1 MTRLRGELFSFF
13 IDNARTGSDNK
24 LITKFERARAHRS
37 RNRPVTPVGNSY
49 TSYRSLGTVTP
60 SSSVALAATLTHT
73 HTHRTRARAPAR
85 RKCPRSTAEN
95 THTYT
100 YNSLIFGGATYMVKS
115 CYIVD
120 YPERTTVPLRP
131 YTRQFCKTNFVQ
143 NFFFFFAKCIQI
155 R

>member
-73 HTHRTRARAPAR
+73 HTHTVRARALPLAVSAPVAQP
-85 RKCPRSTAEN
+85 KIP
-95 THTYT
+95 THTLT
-100 YNSLIFGGATYMVKS
+100 IL
-115 CYIVD
+115 
-120 YPERTTVPLRP
+120 
-131 YTRQFCKTNFVQ
+131 
-143 NFFFFFAKCIQI
+143 
-155 R
+155 